1 MSNLV
6 SKTSGTD
13 RQRRTLWIVLI
24 LNAGL
29 ALAFVATGL
38 FGDSSALIANGLDN
52 GSDAAVY
59 GLSLVALS
67 RGARWKQ
74 AAARVSGIMLLL
86 FAVAVLIDVARRFTQ
101 GSDPIGPTMI
111 GMSIVAGIINYLCL
125 RLLQKLENK
134 DVNLRA
140 ATTFSLNDFISNGG
154 IVIAGVLV
162 MWLGMNWP
170 DLVVGLATAAIQLW
184 GGIKILRD
192 AKQDARKTKDNQN
205 G

>member
-154 IVIAGVLV
+154 IVVAVVLV
-162 MWLGMNWP
+162 MWLGVNWP

-192 AKQDARKTKDNQN
+192 AKQDARKNKDNQN

>member
-101 GSDPIGPTMI
+101 GSDPIGPTMMV
-111 GMSIVAGIINYLCL
+111 MSAIAGVVNYVCL
-125 RLLQKLENK
+125 RLLQKLK
-134 DVNLRA
+134 QPDVNLRA
-140 ATTFSLNDFISNGG
+140 ATTFSFNDFISNGG
-154 IVIAGVLV
+154 ILIAGALVL
-162 MWLGMNWP
+162 WLGTNWP
-170 DLVVGLATAAIQLW
+170 DLLVGLATALIAIK
-184 GGIKILRD
+184 GGIEILRD
-192 AKQDARKTKDNQN
+192 AQAETKTNAETA
-205 G
+205 

>member
-154 IVIAGVLV
+154 IVFAGVLV
-162 MWLGMNWP
+162 MWLGVNWP

-192 AKQDARKTKDNQN
+192 AKQDARKNKDNQN

>member
-134 DVNLRA
+134 V
-140 ATTFSLNDFISNGG
+140 
-154 IVIAGVLV
+154 VAGVLV
-162 MWLGMNWP
+162 MWLGVNWP

-192 AKQDARKTKDNQN
+192 AKQDARKNKDNQN

>member
-1 MSNLV
+1 
-6 SKTSGTD
+6 TD

-154 IVIAGVLV
+154 IVVAGVLV
-162 MWLGMNWP
+162 MWLGVNWP

-192 AKQDARKTKDNQN
+192 AKQDARKNKDNQN

>member
-38 FGDSSALIANGLDN
+38 VGDSSALIANGLDN

-59 GLSLVALS
+59 GLSLVALT

-74 AAARVSGIMLLL
+74 LAAGVSGIMLLL
-86 FAVAVLIDVARRFTQ
+86 FAVAVLIDVARRFAQ

-154 IVIAGVLV
+154 IVIAGALV
-162 MWLGMNWP
+162 MWLGVNWP

-192 AKQDARKTKDNQN
+192 AKQDARKTKDKQN

>member
-154 IVIAGVLV
+154 IVVAGVLV
-162 MWLGMNWP
+162 MWLGVNWP

-192 AKQDARKTKDNQN
+192 AKQDARKNKDNQN

>member
-1 MSNLV
+1 
-6 SKTSGTD
+6 
-13 RQRRTLWIVLI
+13 
-24 LNAGL
+24 
-29 ALAFVATGL
+29 
-38 FGDSSALIANGLDN
+38 
-52 GSDAAVY
+52 
-59 GLSLVALS
+59 
-67 RGARWKQ
+67 
-74 AAARVSGIMLLL
+74 MLLL
-86 FAVAVLIDVARRFTQ
+86 DV
-101 GSDPIGPTMI
+101 D
-111 GMSIVAGIINYLCL
+111 VIIESLLKQKLLFGAL
-125 RLLQKLENK
+125 RLYAALEGLLQKLENK